1 MFKLF
6 FFAFEIW
13 IGCHLKHVWKGI
25 NELTSYNVLYSND
38 IMVKNSWNGQNTYQY
53 NFLVKR
59 ILGKTKHWG
68 HNTSFFFWP
77 IIKKFQL
84 FLLT

>member
-25 NELTSYNVLYSND
+25 NGLTSYNVLYSND
-38 IMVKNSWNGQNTYQY
+38 IMVKTSLNSQNTYQY
-53 NFLVKR
+53 NFLAKR

-68 HNTSFFFWP
+68 EIHLSFFG
-77 IIKKFQL
+77 QL
-84 FLLT
+84 